1 MKLLLSRLVAATALA
16 MTLSGLAQAASEDE
30 EWIADKRGC
39 KVANP
44 FPPAGETI
52 TWTGDCKNGYADGD
66 GVLQW
71 YLNGKADDRYEGHLA
86 QGWAQGRGTLYK
98 GDGGKYEGD
107 WQQSMQHGMGR
118 YEAPDGSW
126 YDGEWKNGKPNG
138 SGQYRRPDGR
148 MFMGQ
153 WRDGVFEGDED
164 SQDQQE
170 EDAADPNRT

>member
-1 MKLLLSRLVAATALA
+1 MKQILSRLLAATVLA
-16 MTLSGLAQAASEDE
+16 MTLSALAQAAEDD

-44 FPPAGETI
+44 FPRAGETI

-71 YLNGKADDRYEGHLA
+71 YLNGKEDDRYEGHLA
-86 QGWAQGRGTLYK
+86 QGWAEGRGTLYK

-107 WQQSMQHGMGR
+107 WQQSMQDGTGR

-126 YDGEWKNGKPNG
+126 YDGQWKNGKPNG
-138 SGQYRRPDGR
+138 AGQYRRPDGR

-153 WRDGVFEGDED
+153 WCDGVFEGDEATPE
-164 SQDQQE
+164 QQQE